1 MCMRK
6 RGKRTFRMSFVEEI
20 AACLQG
26 LKKNIRKEKSSGFTL
41 IEIMVAAMILLILIS
56 VAGFV
61 VTRNIGKAKVISA
74 KNQIQI
80 FSMALNSYFLDCG
93 TYPTT
98 EQGLKALWEK
108 PVLEPVPEEWDG
120 PYLDKFVPDDPWD
133 RSYEY
138 KIPGPH
144 GLPFGIRS
152 FGSDGLEG
160 GEGSD
165 RDITSWEK

>member
-1 MCMRK
+1 MRMRK
-6 RGKRTFRMSFVEEI
+6 RGKKPVMKSVMKEI
-20 AACLQG
+20 AASLQG
-26 LKKNIRKEKSSGFTL
+26 LKKEIKKKKDSGFTL

-80 FSMALNSYFLDCG
+80 FAMALNSYFLDCG

-98 EQGLKALWEK
+98 DQGLKALWEK
-108 PVLEPVPEEWDG
+108 PVLEPVPEDWEG

-133 RSYEY
+133 RAYEY
-138 KIPGPH
+138 TTPGPH

-152 FGSDGLEG
+152 FGADGLEG

>member
-1 MCMRK
+1 MHARI
-6 RGKRTFRMSFVEEI
+6 KRTK
-20 AACLQG
+20 QG
-26 LKKNIRKEKSSGFTL
+26 KKPGTGRTTARFIRIRRKAVDTQDAGFTL

-80 FSMALNSYFLDCG
+80 FSMALNSFFLDSG
-93 TYPTT
+93 QYPST
-98 EQGLKALWEK
+98 EQGLSALWEK
-108 PVLEPVPEEWDG
+108 PVLEPVPDGWDG

-133 RSYEY
+133 QPYEY
-138 KIPGPH
+138 TSPGPH

-152 FGSDGLEG
+152 FGADGLEG
-160 GEGSD
+160 GEGVD
-165 RDITSWEK
+165 RDIMSWEK

>member
-1 MCMRK
+1 MPAKTKRK
-6 RGKRTFRMSFVEEI
+6 KRKTKPRTGRMAGRFIRIGKKTR
-20 AACLQG
+20 
-26 LKKNIRKEKSSGFTL
+26 KKQDAGFTL

-80 FSMALNSYFLDCG
+80 FSMALNSYFLDSG
-93 TYPTT
+93 QYPSI
-98 EQGLKALWEK
+98 EQGLAALWEK
-108 PVLEPVPEEWDG
+108 PVLEPVPEGWDG

-133 RSYEY
+133 HPYEY
-138 KIPGPH
+138 TSPGPH

-152 FGSDGLEG
+152 FGADGLEG
-160 GEGSD
+160 GEGAE